1 MIMFPKH
8 FKLSIAINWSIDA
21 MELVRLDTQL
31 PSNLG
36 ARAWDKGVLE
46 WNWLEDPSPSIQNN
60 AERA

>member
-1 MIMFPKH
+1 M
-8 FKLSIAINWSIDA
+8 ATNWFIDA

-36 ARAWDKGVLE
+36 ARAWDKGDLE
-46 WNWLEDPSPSIQNN
+46 WSWLEDPSPSIQNN